1 MAVTPNTDAAFLRE
15 VDEELRRDQL
25 ARALRRYGLAV
36 AGAVLAALLAFG
48 AWQLWQAHRHS
59 VAGEDGE
66 ALSKA
71 FDDLSG
77 GHPDAAKAALV
88 KLDRSDV
95 AGYRALARITQAD
108 MLVQKQDLRGAAAL
122 FAQVAADTEVGQ
134 PLRDL
139 ALVRRTT
146 AEFDTIKPEIVVSR
160 LRGLAV
166 KDGPW
171 IASAGELVAA
181 AYLRMNRRDLAGRMF
196 AQIARSEGIPETSQQ
211 RAVQMAG
218 VLGVDAIDQGSD
230 RAADSKAK

>member
-25 ARALRRYGLAV
+25 ARAVRRYGLAV
-36 AGAVLAALLAFG
+36 AGAVIAALLAFG
-48 AWQLWQAHRHS
+48 GWQLWQAHQHTL
-59 VAGEDGE
+59 AGEDGE

-77 GHPDAAKAALV
+77 GHPDAANAALV

-95 AGYRALARITQAD
+95 SGYRALSRLTQAD
-108 MLVQKQDLRGAAAL
+108 MLMQKQNLTGAASI
-122 FAQVAADTEVGQ
+122 FAQVAGDARVGQ

-139 ALVRRTT
+139 ALIRQTT
-146 AEFDTIKPEIVVSR
+146 AEFDTIKPEVVVSR

-196 AQIARSEGIPETSQQ
+196 AQVARSEGIPITAQQ

-218 VLGVDAIDQGSD
+218 VLGVDAIDQSEG
-230 RAADSKAK
+230 SKAK